1 MKILKSKNKSVI
13 SIIFHIFIFLC
24 SLFIL
29 TELFSINSHH
39 KPKAYTNIFTK
50 RKLITSFEKQ
60 KIEDICQKA
69 DKDLILLYKSDSY
82 SYVKDDIQMKK
93 STSNLLSYLENKN
106 EIFKDKQQDSNFIYL
121 SYFYHYRISFYF
133 I

>member
-29 TELFSINSHH
+29 TELFSINFYH
-39 KPKAYTNIFTK
+39 KLKAYTNIFTK

-93 STSNLLSYLENKN
+93 STSHLLSYLENN
-106 EIFKDKQQDSNFIYL
+106 NI
-121 SYFYHYRISFYF
+121 R
-133 I
+133 